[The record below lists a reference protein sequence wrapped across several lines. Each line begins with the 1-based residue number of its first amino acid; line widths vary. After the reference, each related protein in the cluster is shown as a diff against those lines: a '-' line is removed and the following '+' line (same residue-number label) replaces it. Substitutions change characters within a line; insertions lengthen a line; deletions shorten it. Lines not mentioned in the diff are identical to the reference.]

1 MSNMKLDP
9 EDVGLIQ
16 ALRADGMMLK
26 EIAAKFEITTAHVS
40 KIVKGKTWKHLVV
53 QENEEEFPKC
63 ACGEN
68 ALIIEKGVAECGACW
83 ARPKRRKV

>member
-1 MSNMKLDP
+1 MKLDP

-16 ALRADGMMLK
+16 ALRADGMLLK
-26 EIAAKFEITTAHVS
+26 EIAEKFEITTAHVS

-53 QENEEEFPKC
+53 QEETETPKC

-68 ALIIEKGVAECGACW
+68 ALIIEKGVAECGVCW
-83 ARPKRRKV
+83 ARPKRGAV